1 MDCGVCLED
10 EVLKKDVVFFRCSHN
25 ICKKCYDMLQKRVC
39 PFCRRKIR
47 ISSEKQ
53 TPECKEIKENDEEEE
68 EEFYNYIYADDFVIP
83 RIRVDH
89 QAYRRQKK
97 ENKRRKLE
105 TLLKNIQDC
114 VSNNRYL
121 RVIPTLKKKRN
132 KKIRLFNF

>member
-25 ICKKCYDMLQKRVC
+25 ICKKCYDMLQKRIC

-83 RIRVDH
+83 RIRADH

-97 ENKRRKLE
+97 ENKKKKLE
-105 TLLKNIQDC
+105 ALIEDC
-114 VSNNRYL
+114 NRYF
-121 RVIPTLKKKRN
+121 RGIPSLKKKRN
-132 KKIRLFNF
+132 KKMRLFFI